1 MPPGGRRWN
10 GGYYEKEDG
19 CVFGSVHAALRT
31 GAGCRFS
38 NLVIIH
44 TNDTHGFDRRAEGIN
59 GMATVS
65 ALRKHYLSQGKDV
78 LLVDAGDAI
87 QDNNLVNFSKGKSA
101 IAFMNA
107 AGYDAMALGNHEFD
121 YGQEV
126 LAERIREAKFPMLS
140 ANVIVEATGRPLT
153 RDSVIYKK
161 GM

>member
-1 MPPGGRRWN
+1 M
-10 GGYYEKEDG
+10 EDIMKKKM
-19 CVFGSVHAALRT
+19 AAFLAVSMLLC
-31 GAGCRFS
+31 GQALAADFS

-107 AGYDAMALGNHEFD
+107 AGYDAMALAIMN
-121 YGQEV
+121 
-126 LAERIREAKFPMLS
+126 LT
-140 ANVIVEATGRPLT
+140 TGR
-153 RDSVIYKK
+153 RFWQSVSGKRSFPCFPP
-161 GM
+161 MSL

>member
-1 MPPGGRRWN
+1 M
-10 GGYYEKEDG
+10 KKKM
-19 CVFGSVHAALRT
+19 AAFLAVSMLLC
-31 GAGCRFS
+31 GQALAADFS

-107 AGYDAMALGNHEFD
+107 VGYDAMALGIMN
-121 YGQEV
+121 
-126 LAERIREAKFPMLS
+126 LI
-140 ANVIVEATGRPLT
+140 TGRRFWQNVSGRRSFPCFLPM
-153 RDSVIYKK
+153 SL
-161 GM
+161 